1 MNDLAIRARTE
12 EGVDVMKSRTR
23 IASLILVVIML
34 LALVPA
40 AALASGAGAPGPK
53 GAIPV
58 PSWVTEVVAQVRAVA
73 LDAATRLKAVYDQAR
88 ADVQQVVSD
97 TRAQL
102 EGVTDPVQIRSILA
116 QAGAL
121 MKAIWI
127 KAKADARPI
136 VEQAAAQIRAII
148 ELAKSNA
155 AGLTGILKA
164 KVMVIL
170 AGLRNYS
177 PRPAF

>member
-23 IASLILVVIML
+23 VASLTLVVIML

-40 AALASGAGAPGPK
+40 AALARGAGSPGPK
-53 GAIPV
+53 GEIPV
-58 PSWVTEVVAQVRAVA
+58 PSWVTEVVAQVRVVA
-73 LDAATRLKAVYDQAR
+73 QDAATRLKAVYDQAR

-102 EGVTDPVQIRSILA
+102 EGVTDPAQKRSILK
-116 QAGAL
+116 QAGAR
-121 MKAIWI
+121 MKEIWS
-127 KAKADARPI
+127 KARADARAV
-136 VEQAAAQIRAII
+136 VEQAAARIKAII
-148 ELAKSNA
+148 EQAKSNA
-155 AGLTGILKA
+155 AGLTATLKA

-170 AGLRNYS
+170 AGLRKYI